1 MKHIIDCMPY
11 NWALLLTIIGE
22 IFLPCILK
30 YFYKGYDAKKMV
42 MSALGSLESPVRKV
56 YNMWLIWLG
65 IFLSF
70 TSILYFIKARAGA
83 LMALGL
89 KYGQTEIEDLES
101 RWKTNDITSEFLELF
116 CEENGSN
123 LCKEL
128 LGCDLGTPEGI
139 DYAKTH
145 NLFTEFCPTMV
156 VSATKIAE
164 QLMNR

>member
-1 MKHIIDCMPY
+1 MTHID
-11 NWALLLTIIGE
+11 
-22 IFLPCILK
+22 K
-30 YFYKGYDAKKMV
+30 AKDLFEQKFHCSQAV
-42 MSALGSLESPVRKV
+42 LAAFASE
-56 YNMWLIWLG
+56 LG
-65 IFLSF
+65 ITEKQALKLGACFGAGMCKGEVCGAC
-70 TSILYFIKARAGA
+70 TGA

-116 CEENGSN
+116 REENGSY

-145 NLFTEFCPTMV
+145 NLFTEFCPAMV